1 MFGVMAKGQRKI
13 KSSIAH
19 LAYPARHTLT
29 GAIFGKIAEAGE
41 VFLDVLLPPN
51 YPEAKL
57 WRNILGLDSKYEFKR
72 ETFAAIVSRL
82 KAQGFVEGR
91 KRGRKTSWRLTARG
105 HSHFEEVSNEYAKLP
120 RSDGKKRLVVFDIP
134 EIERHKRRW
143 LRSELTFFGYT
154 QLQKSVWVGDTPL
167 PEDFFDDLD
176 THQLRGKVH
185 ILRIEEEGSLV

>member
-1 MFGVMAKGQRKI
+1 MNTF
-13 KSSIAH
+13 S
-19 LAYPARHTLT
+19 ARRTLT
-29 GAIFGKIAEAGE
+29 AMIIEKIAEAGE
-41 VFLDVLLPPN
+41 VFLDALLPPN
-51 YPEAKL
+51 YPEARL

-72 ETFAAIVSRL
+72 EIFAAIISRL
-82 KAQGFVEGR
+82 KAQGLVEGR

-105 HSHFEEVSNEYAKLP
+105 HSHFEEVSNEYAELP

-134 EIERHKRRW
+134 EIERRKRRW
-143 LRSELTFFGYT
+143 LRGELTSFGYT
-154 QLQKSVWVGDTPL
+154 QLQKSVWIGETPL